1 MVPHQNDGP
10 ARFRPPG
17 PGGPVRPPN
26 AGPRSIGGP
35 GPNISRPVGPR
46 PGGPRA
52 PLAMSSD
59 APRPV
64 GGGSYRPND
73 FQRRPGGPGPG
84 PRGPPH
90 NPPYDSHFMPS
101 HAAPPSRHGPPMS
114 PPGTRPPHQMW

>member
-1 MVPHQNDGP
+1 MAPYQGDGP
-10 ARFRPPG
+10 TRYRPPG
-17 PGGPVRPPN
+17 PHGPVRPLN
-26 AGPRSIGGP
+26 AGNRPIGGGP
-35 GPNISRPVGPR
+35 GPNMIRPGGPR

-59 APRPV
+59 APRP
-64 GGGSYRPND
+64 YRPND
-73 FQRRPGGPGPG
+73 TQRRPGGPG

-114 PPGTRPPHQMW
+114 PPGTRPPPHQQMW